1 MNQQMLCREAVM
13 WKTLKH
19 PNILPLLG
27 ATISPLQLVSAFMP
41 AGDLSKYIPKNPDAN
56 RIGLVG
62 VNLVAPPMI
71 TRFSFQQLAI

>member
-1 MNQQMLCREAVM
+1 M

-27 ATISPLQLVSAFMP
+27 ATIDPPQLVSTLMP

-56 RIGLVG
+56 RIRLVG
-62 VNLVAPPMI
+62 VDLVAPPTI
-71 TRFSFQQLAI
+71 TRFSFQRLAI